1 MDTQA
6 GRWLPEI
13 MITHTLIYSF
23 PPAMTEQDRKQYFD
37 EVGAI
42 LLGEGKA
49 SAFQH
54 WAHQPL
60 PGGDHAPVFTATDV
74 AQFDFA
80 DLDAVAAASALPA
93 LREFIGRWQ
102 ARFPFKVVFANHE
115 PAR

>member
-1 MDTQA
+1 
-6 GRWLPEI
+6 

-37 EVGAI
+37 EVSAI
-42 LLGEGKA
+42 ILGEGKA
-49 SAFQH
+49 SKFRH

-80 DLDAVAAASALPA
+80 DLDAVAAASGLSA
-93 LREFIGRWQ
+93 LREFISRWQ

-115 PAR
+115 PAS